1 MCYSEGTK
9 LFALNNI
16 ILRRWTPIMRKI
28 IDFVVGLLF
37 GGLVG
42 ATLGLLLAPRSGLD
56 TRQLLRER
64 INEIVE
70 EAKQAAAEQRL
81 ELEAR
86 LAAAKRPPAT

>member
-1 MCYSEGTK
+1 
-9 LFALNNI
+9 
-16 ILRRWTPIMRKI
+16 MRKV

-56 TRQLLRER
+56 TRQLVKER
-64 INEIVE
+64 INEIIE
-70 EAKQAAAEQRL
+70 EAKRVAAERRL

>member
-1 MCYSEGTK
+1 
-9 LFALNNI
+9 
-16 ILRRWTPIMRKI
+16 MRKV

-56 TRQLLRER
+56 TRQLVKER
-64 INEIVE
+64 INEVIE
-70 EAKQAAAEQRL
+70 EAKQAAAERRL

>member
-1 MCYSEGTK
+1 V
-9 LFALNNI
+9 
-16 ILRRWTPIMRKI
+16 RKV

-37 GGLVG
+37 GSLVG

-56 TRQLLRER
+56 TRQLVKER
-64 INEIVE
+64 INEIIE
-70 EAKQAAAEQRL
+70 EAKQAAAERRL

>member
-1 MCYSEGTK
+1 
-9 LFALNNI
+9 
-16 ILRRWTPIMRKI
+16 MRKV

-56 TRQLLRER
+56 TRQLVKER
-64 INEIVE
+64 INEIIE
-70 EAKQAAAEQRL
+70 EAKRAAAERRL

>member
-1 MCYSEGTK
+1 
-9 LFALNNI
+9 
-16 ILRRWTPIMRKI
+16 MRKV

-42 ATLGLLLAPRSGLD
+42 VTLGLLLAPRSGLE
-56 TRQLLRER
+56 TRQLVKER
-64 INEIVE
+64 INEIIE
-70 EAKQAAAEQRL
+70 EAKQAAAERRL

>member
-1 MCYSEGTK
+1 
-9 LFALNNI
+9 
-16 ILRRWTPIMRKI
+16 MRKV

-42 ATLGLLLAPRSGLD
+42 ATLGLLLAPRSGLES
-56 TRQLLRER
+56 RQLVKER
-64 INEIVE
+64 INEIIE
-70 EAKQAAAEQRL
+70 EAKRAAAERRL

>member
-1 MCYSEGTK
+1 
-9 LFALNNI
+9 
-16 ILRRWTPIMRKI
+16 MRKV

-56 TRQLLRER
+56 TRQLIRER
-64 INEIVE
+64 INEIIE

-86 LAAAKRPPAT
+86 LAAAKRPPTTT

>member
-1 MCYSEGTK
+1 
-9 LFALNNI
+9 
-16 ILRRWTPIMRKI
+16 MRKV

-56 TRQLLRER
+56 TRQLVKER
-64 INEIVE
+64 INEVIE
-70 EAKQAAAEQRL
+70 EAKRAAAERRL

>member
-1 MCYSEGTK
+1 V
-9 LFALNNI
+9 
-16 ILRRWTPIMRKI
+16 RKV

-42 ATLGLLLAPRSGLD
+42 ATLGLLLAPRSGLE
-56 TRQLLRER
+56 TRQLFRER
-64 INEIVE
+64 INEIIE

-86 LAAAKRPPAT
+86 LQAAKRPPAT